1 MLSLLYFKALHQLL
15 ESSSPFLFP
24 CTIEYS
30 LMCAAILYIMWKQ
43 VSRGE
48 RALRGEKRPGNVHRK
63 EDGGENK
70 TLNRSEYLQ
79 GASGLAE
86 TVEQIQPGLQQGQ
99 HGAVLGDTGAD
110 PHHYLTHPLLCFH
123 KERRNNL

>member
-1 MLSLLYFKALHQLL
+1 MLSLLYFEALHQLL

-48 RALRGEKRPGNVHRK
+48 RAIRGGKRPGTVHRK
-63 EDGGENK
+63 EDGENK

-86 TVEQIQPGLQQGQ
+86 TVEQIQP
-99 HGAVLGDTGAD
+99 
-110 PHHYLTHPLLCFH
+110 
-123 KERRNNL
+123 